1 MSFFSS
7 FFDDNTFSYMK
18 DIYTNNIIP
27 GKEIKTSLG
36 LISYTKKGIGGNI
49 IDEIDNCFK
58 NFLKLAKDKGAD
70 AIINARIVTG
80 TYQQQGSGWNATYLI
95 IYGEAV
101 KFK

>member
-1 MSFFSS
+1 MR
-7 FFDDNTFSYMK
+7 

-36 LISYTKKGIGGNI
+36 LISYTKKRIGGNI

-70 AIINARIVTG
+70 AIINDRIVTG
-80 TYQQQGSGWNATYLI
+80 TYQQQGSEWNVTIL
-95 IYGEAV
+95 
-101 KFK
+101 F